1 MSLPKFTLGRLVA
14 TPTVLA
20 SVSTQ
25 DITAAIARHLR
36 GDWGDVDAEDRSTND
51 RALVEGSRLLSVYH
65 ADDGTKFWIIT
76 EWDRSITTVLLPED
90 Y

>member
-51 RALVEGSRLLSVYH
+51 RALVEGSRLLSTYH
-65 ADDGTKFWIIT
+65 ADNGTKFWIIT
-76 EWDRSITTVLLPED
+76 EWDRSLTTVLLPED